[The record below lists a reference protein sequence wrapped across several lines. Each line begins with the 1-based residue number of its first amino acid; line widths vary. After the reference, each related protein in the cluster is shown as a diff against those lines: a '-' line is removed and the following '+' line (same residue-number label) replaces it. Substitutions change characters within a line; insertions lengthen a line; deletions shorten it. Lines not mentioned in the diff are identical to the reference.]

1 MKAKNNEVSC
11 QVLRERNV
19 GVEVEVEG
27 DRNGSEERLKRRKV
41 NVAVLV

>member
-19 GVEVEVEG
+19 GVGIEVEVEG
-27 DRNGSEERLKRRKV
+27 DREWKRGEVKEK
-41 NVAVLV
+41 